1 MKNIWNERNDL
12 VFNNKKWH
20 EAKLQ
25 KVMWEGLIDYETFQ
39 WQHVLQQIQ
48 KNPNNDNTILGAYDM
63 VWGSHHVICLC
74 DG

>member
-1 MKNIWNERNDL
+1 MKNIWIEKNDL
-12 VFNNKKWH
+12 FFNNKKWH
-20 EAKLQ
+20 EAKLR
-25 KVMWEGLIDYETFQ
+25 KFMWEGLIDYETFQ

-48 KNPNNDNTILGAYDM
+48 KNPNNDNTILGAFDM

>member
-1 MKNIWNERNDL
+1 MWTIWNERNDL
-12 VFNNKKWH
+12 VFNNKWH

-25 KVMWEGLIDYETFQ
+25 KVMWEGLIDYKTFE

-48 KNPNNDNTILGAYDM
+48 KNPNNDNIILENFNM
-63 VWGSHHVICLC
+63 VWGSHHAICLC